1 MTRLPNN
8 ILALAVG
15 AAIGV
20 GGAAAAMAQD
30 KKIIDGVMCDRT
42 GATQIVGT
50 VLCPAVHD
58 YFNLINSK
66 GGIDGY
72 KIEHPEIDIQ
82 YKVPPAVE
90 AYERFKQQGAVVL
103 TTYGTPQTHAL
114 NERLEQDKIAD
125 TTPGFGIAAAAD
137 GQHYPYLFPIAASY
151 FSQGAAAV
159 KFAKDQLGG
168 NLKGKKIAYL
178 YYDNP
183 AGTEPIPVLK
193 DLQNLE
199 GFELR
204 TFAVPPPGV
213 EMGAQILD
221 ITQRYKPDFVISH
234 LFGRSP
240 SVSIKEFKANGYPLT
255 KVVGLVWA
263 SGEADIKAAGGWD
276 VAQGYNTMQFAG
288 AGDNYP
294 IRQDIKAMYQKAGKG
309 SPAIMDATVY
319 YNRGLFN
326 AAIEVEALKNAL
338 KLTDGKA
345 PTGTDVKKGM
355 EEIHDFTLGGLV
367 PPLKITPE
375 DHEGGGWVRIFR
387 VEGDGFVP
395 VT

>member
-1 MTRLPNN
+1 MTYLLKNG
-8 ILALAVG
+8 LALAVG
-15 AAIGV
+15 ATFSLGLTAG
-20 GGAAAAMAQD
+20 AMAQD
-30 KKIIDGVMCDRT
+30 KKIVDGVMCDRT

-50 VLCPAVHD
+50 VLCPAMHD
-58 YFNLINSK
+58 YFNLINSE

-72 KIEHPEIDIQ
+72 KIEHPEIDMQ

-114 NERLEQDKIAD
+114 NERLEQDKITD

-168 NLKGKKIAYL
+168 SLKGKKIAYV

-183 AGTEPIPVLK
+183 AGKEPLPVIEV
-193 DLQNLE
+193 LQKQE

-213 EMGAQILD
+213 EMGAQVID
-221 ITQRYKPDFVISH
+221 ITQRYHPDFVLAH

-240 SVSIKEFKANGYPLT
+240 SVAIKELKRNGYPLSRCSA
-255 KVVGLVWA
+255 L
-263 SGEADIKAAGGWD
+263 SGPAPRPISRPP
-276 VAQGYNTMQFAG
+276 
-288 AGDNYP
+288 GDGVSP
-294 IRQDIKAMYQKAGKG
+294 RAITRSS
-309 SPAIMDATVY
+309 SPAPATTTRSA
-319 YNRGLFN
+319 NKSGICTR
-326 AAIEVEALKNAL
+326 K
-338 KLTDGKA
+338 KA
-345 PTGTDVKKGM
+345 RRRRK
-355 EEIHDFTLGGLV
+355 
-367 PPLKITPE
+367 
-375 DHEGGGWVRIFR
+375 
-387 VEGDGFVP
+387 
-395 VT
+395 